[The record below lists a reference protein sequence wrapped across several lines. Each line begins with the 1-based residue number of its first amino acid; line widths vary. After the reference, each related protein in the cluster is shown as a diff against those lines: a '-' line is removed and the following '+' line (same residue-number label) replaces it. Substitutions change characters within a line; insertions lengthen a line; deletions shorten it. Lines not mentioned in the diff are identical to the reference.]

1 MKNNHKIIIFDNYY
15 IPLHHKTYKIWSLNI
30 TMKTSNLSWN
40 IST

>member
-30 TMKTSNLSWN
+30 TMKTSNLS
-40 IST
+40 